1 MGCSWINQRGGGEAS
16 YQGYNMTDCH
26 VNIHASFYWKWR
38 FLDEQW
44 VWGEWWWSVMQLEWL
59 HEYLVC
65 INQNQLVNTRNA
77 DKTTLKQLL
86 IVWNNGYVKE
96 WDVRQQ
102 RYCHSNPVNF
112 GIILIAFFSSIFWWK
127 KVKACLPQHEYF
139 SFFFFFFLLLLLFLI
154 IMKSKILSYH
164 TRGFSFSSTG
174 YQMVSSLLW

>member
-1 MGCSWINQRGGGEAS
+1 
-16 YQGYNMTDCH
+16 MTDCH

-44 VWGEWWWSVMQLEWL
+44 VRGEWWWSVMQLEWL

-65 INQNQLVNTRNA
+65 INQNQLVHTRNA